1 MEYPTIQ
8 PILYDYSLKTKK
20 YYHTSKCSFLCDQP
34 IYPSIFNIKKKKI
47 EGQLARIVFW
57 WLFFL
62 LLKYFDNN
70 WPLKVRTMGLENLT
84 SIHVF
89 QNQYGLDPSWAKS
102 MGVEG
107 SMGPAFY
114 SMILSSLIYRD
125 PFQCTVPKHLLA

>member
-1 MEYPTIQ
+1 MHP
-8 PILYDYSLKTKK
+8 
-20 YYHTSKCSFLCDQP
+20 
-34 IYPSIFNIKKKKI
+34 IFNIQNRGTIGKDCI
-47 EGQLARIVFW
+47 LMT
-57 WLFFL
+57 FFL

-125 PFQCTVPKHLLA
+125 PFQCTAPKHLLA

>member
-1 MEYPTIQ
+1 MT
-8 PILYDYSLKTKK
+8 
-20 YYHTSKCSFLCDQP
+20 
-34 IYPSIFNIKKKKI
+34 
-47 EGQLARIVFW
+47 
-57 WLFFL
+57 FFL

-89 QNQYGLDPSWAKS
+89 QNQYRLDPSWAKS

-125 PFQCTVPKHLLA
+125 PFQCTAPKHLLA